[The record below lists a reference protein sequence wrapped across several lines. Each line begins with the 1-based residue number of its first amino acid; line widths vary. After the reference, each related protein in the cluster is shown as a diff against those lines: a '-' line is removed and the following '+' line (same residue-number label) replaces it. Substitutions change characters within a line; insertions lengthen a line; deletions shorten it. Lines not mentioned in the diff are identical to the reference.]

1 MVPQGF
7 RRESA
12 ETWVVWCTSCDRPL
26 HGPDVDP
33 ALAELAERVL
43 GSPVE
48 ADEWLSAPHPLLG
61 DRSPRAVA
69 ATPEGLRQVREM
81 LERLEGSLPA

>member
-1 MVPQGF
+1 
-7 RRESA
+7 
-12 ETWVVWCTSCDRPL
+12 
-26 HGPDVDP
+26 VDP
-33 ALAELAERVL
+33 ALADLAERVL

-69 ATPEGLRQVREM
+69 RTPEGSCHVRELLDRM
-81 LERLEGSLPA
+81 EDSAQI